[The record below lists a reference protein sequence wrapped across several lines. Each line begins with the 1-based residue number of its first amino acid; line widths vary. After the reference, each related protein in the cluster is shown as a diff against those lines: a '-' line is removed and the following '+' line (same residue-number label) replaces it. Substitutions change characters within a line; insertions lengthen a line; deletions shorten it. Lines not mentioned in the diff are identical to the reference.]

1 MAGKGSQGQG
11 ITRFLAA
18 LSHVFPQT
26 RRHLRGVLL
35 MPETPSD
42 FHDRLATAWR
52 DALKQAQA
60 EAAQKQR
67 PAPQATEEFFVRIA
81 MVGIWIAGVMS
92 CFLLAWRLT
101 GGSLFVTGLTVALPL
116 AAWCL
121 CGFYRWGLLLPLS
134 LLALLAVQGALL
146 LW

>member
-1 MAGKGSQGQG
+1 
-11 ITRFLAA
+11 
-18 LSHVFPQT
+18 
-26 RRHLRGVLL
+26 
-35 MPETPSD
+35 
-42 FHDRLATAWR
+42 
-52 DALKQAQA
+52 
-60 EAAQKQR
+60 
-67 PAPQATEEFFVRIA
+67 
-81 MVGIWIAGVMS
+81 MS